1 MAIAILLTI
10 LSTGCSESPV
20 PDTRQST
27 DPNTEPTAPQADP
40 VAVARHVA
48 GARVA
53 ALRGD
58 RQAAQAHVEGI
69 QREVMQEG
77 RMPDPRRPIDREMA
91 RAAVREIDGVRSV
104 IWLDRHNLL
113 VMIDGAGHR
122 TQAMINR
129 VCAGMA
135 PLGDTLAVVVNLQDV
150 TATTG
155 AAAQTLSRNCQ
166 LPSGE
171 RAFMV
176 RPREVD
182 VVPESLRH
190 EFQRQQQPG
199 G

>member
-1 MAIAILLTI
+1 MSALMLAVLVA
-10 LSTGCSESPV
+10 GCSESPA
-20 PDTRQST
+20 PDKRMSS
-27 DPNTEPTAPQADP
+27 DPNAEPAAPQADP

-53 ALRGD
+53 AVRGNH
-58 RQAAQAHVEGI
+58 QAAQAHMEGI
-69 QREVMQEG
+69 QREVMQAG
-77 RMPDPRRPIDREMA
+77 RMPDPRRPIDPEVA

-104 IWLDRHNLL
+104 IWLDRSNLL
-113 VMIDGAGHR
+113 VMINGAGHR

-129 VCAGMA
+129 VCAGLA
-135 PLGDTLAVVVNLQDV
+135 PLGDTLAVIVNLQDV

-182 VVPESLRH
+182 VVPESLRR
-190 EFQRQQQPG
+190 EFERQQLPDG
-199 G
+199 